1 MRLFT
6 VATVS
11 HLHLAEVMISSFRS
25 HNSGFDVSIIVPDLN
40 SKNQNALEQIVGNDV
55 ELLVPEIL
63 GFEYTSRMRRYYSA
77 LEFCSAMKVVG
88 LRFFLLRGED
98 VLFLDPDV
106 LILDSLAEAIMNING
121 DVLLSPHTFKPYPT
135 DLHAPND
142 LEIVRSGHI
151 NGGVVY
157 VRNTKYAADAIDW
170 LMTKVQ
176 RQWFVAPKLGLYA
189 DQLWLSIIPY
199 FFHNIANFITDEGI
213 NVAYWNLHERPIRID
228 VNGKLLLSSGG
239 VVRLIHLSGY
249 DSGEVR
255 ISRHSLRRFDTSSEY
270 ALSAIIGSYRVAI
283 GTAKQKY
290 SHIDAGAR
298 FARGPLFFRMFFSR
312 LLNKK

>member
-40 SKNQNALEQIVGNDV
+40 SKNKNALQHIVGSEV
-55 ELLVPEIL
+55 ELLVPEI
-63 GFEYTSRMRRYYSA
+63 FDFDYTTRMRRYYSA

-106 LILDSLAEAIMNING
+106 LILDSLAEGIMNVTG
-121 DVLLSPHTFKPYPT
+121 DVLLSPHTFKPYPI
-135 DLHAPND
+135 DLDVPND

-151 NGGVVY
+151 NGGVLL
-157 VRNTKYAADAIDW
+157 VRNTEYAVGVIDW
-170 LMTKVQ
+170 LLTKVQ

-189 DQLWLSIIPY
+189 DQLWLSITPY
-199 FFHNIANFITDEGI
+199 FFHNIAKLITDKGI
-213 NVAYWNLHERPIRID
+213 NVAYWNLHERPVRID
-228 VNGKLLLSSGG
+228 GKGKLLLSSGAA
-239 VVRLIHLSGY
+239 VKLIHLSGY
-249 DSGEVR
+249 DCGAEE
-255 ISRHSLRRFDTSSEY
+255 ITKHSLRRFDTSSEY
-270 ALSAIIGSYRVAI
+270 ALSVIIGNYRTAVLI
-283 GTAKQKY
+283 AKQKY
-290 SHIDAGAR
+290 SHFDAGAK
-298 FARGPLFFRMFFSR
+298 FARGPLFFRMLLSK
-312 LLNKK
+312 LLN

>member
-11 HLHLAEVMISSFRS
+11 HLYLAEVMINSFRS

-40 SKNQNALEQIVGNDV
+40 SENQSALQHIVGNEV
-55 ELLVPEIL
+55 ELLAPEIL
-63 GFEYTSRMRRYYSA
+63 GFEYTTRMRRYYSA

-88 LRFFLLRGED
+88 IRFFLLRGED

-106 LILDSLAEAIMNING
+106 LILDSLVDGIMNKTG
-121 DVLLSPHTFKPYPT
+121 DVLLSPHTFKQYPT
-135 DLHAPND
+135 DNHAPND

-157 VRNTKYAADAIDW
+157 VRNTEYAANVIDW
-170 LMTKVQ
+170 LLTKVQ

-199 FFHNIANFITDEGI
+199 FFHNITNYITDEGI
-213 NVAYWNLHERPIRID
+213 NVAYWNLHERPVRID

-249 DSGEVR
+249 DSGEER

-270 ALSAIIGSYRVAI
+270 ALSAIISNYRAAI
-283 GTAKQKY
+283 IAAKQKY
-290 SHIDAGAR
+290 SEINAGAR